1 MRKIIEQCPSC
12 GGDLIVTALHCAH
25 CDTGITGRYQPSLFD
40 RLSAPDLRFVE
51 SFVLSKGNIKEMERE
66 LGVSYWSIRNRLND
80 VVEALEALIVPPA
93 PAPAAAPAAV
103 APIPAPETTP
113 REQARLAA
121 ARQEILDQL
130 AAGDLTPEEAA
141 AHLAAV
147 PDEE

>member
-12 GGDLIVTALHCAH
+12 GGDLIVTALECAH

-80 VVEALEALIVPPA
+80 IVEALEALILPPEPPPSPPPA
-93 PAPAAAPAAV
+93 ATVADPAPAAPQ
-103 APIPAPETTP
+103 E
-113 REQARLAA
+113 RARLAA
-121 ARQEILDQL
+121 DRQEILERL

-147 PDEE
+147 SDDE